1 MRRLLKGLTGLAAL
15 TLVGCGYVGDPLP
28 PSLRI
33 PRPVSEL
40 TAVQRGDR
48 ILIEFNLPE
57 LSTDGV
63 ALRRLGEIDLRIGAE
78 GVNPWHRETWEAH
91 AAAVPVVASEPG
103 ALMRVEAPAG
113 NWVGR
118 EVIIAVRVAGPTG
131 RFSDWSDFRALHVV
145 RPLPA
150 PDALTAQNLPEG
162 VRLVWQW
169 PDARPARF
177 RVWRRQGEQKALV
190 LAGETDRPEWTD
202 AGVEYGVAYSYAVQ
216 AVQRAGDDLA
226 ESEPSLPVSITPEDR
241 FPPPVP
247 SRLTAA
253 AAPDR
258 VELSWE
264 PASDEPGLTYR
275 LWRSRD
281 EGPAELLAQGLS
293 RAGYSDRSVSSGTRY
308 TYAVSA
314 VDRLGNESERS
325 EPVEVIL
332 P

>member
-1 MRRLLKGLTGLAAL
+1 MGRLSNGLPALAAL

-28 PSLRI
+28 PSLKI

-40 TAVQRGDR
+40 TALQRGQR
-48 ILIEFNLPE
+48 ILIEFHLPE

-63 ALRRLGEIDLRIGAE
+63 SLRRLGEIDLRIGAE
-78 GVNPWHRETWEAH
+78 GVNPWRREIWEAH
-91 AAAVPVVASEPG
+91 AYAIPVAPAEPG
-103 ALMRVEAPAG
+103 ARVRVETPAG
-113 NWVGR
+113 SWIGR
-118 EVIIAVRVAGPTG
+118 EVIIAARVAGPTG
-131 RFSDWSDFRALHVV
+131 RFSDWSEFCALQVV

-150 PDALTAQNLPEG
+150 PEALAAQDRPDG
-162 VRLVWQW
+162 VRLAWQW
-169 PDARPARF
+169 PDARAARF
-177 RVWRRQGEQKALV
+177 RIWRRRGEQNTLAL
-190 LAGETDRPEWTD
+190 AAETDRPEWTD
-202 AGVEYGVAYSYAVQ
+202 AEVEYGVAYSYQVQ
-216 AVQRAGDDLA
+216 AVLRAGDDLA
-226 ESEPSLPVSITPEDR
+226 ESEPSRPVSITPEDR

-247 SRLTAA
+247 LRLRAA

-281 EGPAELLAQGLS
+281 DAPAELLAEQLTQP
-293 RAGYSDRSVSSGTRY
+293 GYSDRSVSSGMRY